1 MSAIQLLSGVQP
13 IFLLLI
19 PLVLAVAG
27 FGLWLGRGRLT
38 GIKVLIAVV
47 SFFGIVTAVNV
58 FMAFKAVSTFPGL
71 EVASSYVAGRG
82 FDGRR
87 DAQEAL
93 GWTIE
98 QDYRPGNMSLRIT
111 DASGAPVEARAFGAL
126 IGRVT
131 IARDDQ
137 EPDFVW
143 TGQGYEAAV
152 ELGSGEWMMK
162 VQAIARD
169 GTPFERRL
177 DFVVRPAG

>member
-1 MSAIQLLSGVQP
+1 MSSFQLPGFLP
-13 IFLLLI
+13 MFLLFV
-19 PLVLAVAG
+19 PLVLVVIG
-27 FGLWLGRGRLT
+27 FGLWFRRGRLT
-38 GIKVLIAVV
+38 GGKVLFAVL

-71 EVASSYVAGRG
+71 EVQSSYVAGRG

-87 DAQEAL
+87 EAQEAL
-93 GWTIE
+93 GWGIE
-98 QDYRPGNMSLRIT
+98 QVYEPGRMSLRIT
-111 DASGAPVEARAFGAL
+111 DAGGQPVEARALEAL

-137 EPDFVW
+137 SPDFRW
-143 TGQGYEAAV
+143 TGSGYEAAV

-162 VQAIARD
+162 VQAIAQD

-177 DFVVRPAG
+177 DFTVAPKG

>member
-1 MSAIQLLSGVQP
+1 MSFPSVSP
-13 IFLLLI
+13 IFLLVI
-19 PLVLAVAG
+19 PLVLLVIG
-27 FGLWLGRGRLT
+27 FGLWFRRGRLT
-38 GIKVLIAVV
+38 GPKVLFAVL

-58 FMAFKAVSTFPGL
+58 FMAFKAVTTFPGL

-87 DAQEAL
+87 AAQEAL
-93 GWTIE
+93 GWDVE
-98 QDYRPGNMSLRIT
+98 QEYLPGRMSLRIV
-111 DASGAPVEARAFGAL
+111 DAGGQPVEARAIEAL

-137 EPDFVW
+137 EPEFVW

-152 ELGSGEWMMK
+152 DLGPGEWMMK
-162 VQAIARD
+162 VQAIAQD

-177 DFVVRPAG
+177 DFVVTPKS

>member
-1 MSAIQLLSGVQP
+1 MNGFTAALAGRE
-13 IFLLLI
+13 FLLFV
-19 PLVLAVAG
+19 PLVFLVVG
-27 FGLWLGRGRLT
+27 LGLWLGRRRLT
-38 GIKVLIAVV
+38 GGRVLFAVL

-58 FMAFKAVSTFPGL
+58 FMAYKAVSTFPGL
-71 EVASSYVAGRG
+71 EVQSSYVAGRG

-93 GWTIE
+93 GWQLE
-98 QDYRPGNMSLRIT
+98 QTYSPGTMALRIT
-111 DASGAPVEARAFGAL
+111 DASGTPVEAKAIEAL

-137 EPDFVW
+137 TPEFIW
-143 TGQGYEAAV
+143 QGDRYEAAV

-162 VQAIARD
+162 VQAIAQD

-177 DFVVRPAG
+177 DFVVAPRG